1 MIYNLEERVSV
12 FGENII
18 VLCKK
23 INRNE
28 ITRNLISQLVRSAT
42 SVGANYMEANEA
54 SSNRDFVNKIRIA
67 LKEARETEYWI
78 ELLAK
83 IETDRLTELR
93 VVWSEA
99 HQLTLIFGKIS
110 SSSKLKI

>member
-23 INRNE
+23 INRNH

-54 SSNRDFVNKIRIA
+54 SSSRDFINKIRIA
-67 LKEARETEYWI
+67 LKEANETKHWLRMIAKADESVLSDCRKYWQESH
-78 ELLAK
+78 ELTLILAK
-83 IETDRLTELR
+83 I
-93 VVWSEA
+93 SKS
-99 HQLTLIFGKIS
+99 KI
-110 SSSKLKI
+110 KN